1 MKSAICSLKFI
12 AVSTSYDLHSNKI
25 LWSSS
30 SSSGNTLSTIHVQ
43 KENSMNLHDHPKFDS
58 LGCPHAARTKRLHA
72 GVESSVH
79 FNLKGERSTK
89 NDINDAQT
97 MGIIL
102 NQHLHILD
110 LTNIYINKYG
120 FANIETKKTR
130 WNPNEPHLLM
140 VDCGKSLVRHWNI
153 EAYRSRLK
161 KAYNIYW
168 KMSL

>member
-1 MKSAICSLKFI
+1 
-12 AVSTSYDLHSNKI
+12 
-25 LWSSS
+25 
-30 SSSGNTLSTIHVQ
+30 
-43 KENSMNLHDHPKFDS
+43 MNLHDHPKFDS

-102 NQHLHILD
+102 NQHLHILV

-120 FANIETKKTR
+120 FANIETEKTR

-140 VDCGKSLVRHWNI
+140 VDCGKSLVRH
-153 EAYRSRLK
+153 
-161 KAYNIYW
+161 
-168 KMSL
+168 